1 MEVITMPRRDKTGPD
16 SQGPKTGRQM
26 GDCKDAEPV
35 FGRGMGYGRGAGSR
49 RGFGRGRCFAGGFN
63 QPATFTKEEQIK
75 ILEAE
80 KVQIEKELKEL
91 EK

>member
-16 SQGPKTGRQM
+16 SQGSKTGRQM

-35 FGRGMGYGRGAGSR
+35 FGRGMGYGRGFGFR
-49 RGFGRGRCFAGGFN
+49 RGFGRGRCFAGAFV
-63 QPATFTKEEQIK
+63 QPVTFTKEEQIK

-80 KVQIEKELKEL
+80 KDQIEKELKEL
-91 EK
+91 KK